1 MTRNK
6 LNIKTLFVFA
16 IMIYSYVAC
25 ERRTYVNIE
34 KVKESFMSDIAYKAL
49 DSVLI
54 VVGADS
60 GLVVI
65 MDSQNNEIITKVSSQ
80 RKGNTITHSACES
93 ECIPVIMR
101 SIIYYSALQVEG
113 IDDGIIFNT
122 GSGVYESEL
131 PHNKP
136 EKELIR
142 DHNWR
147 RGGYGSI
154 SIQRG
159 FEVESNITS
168 TMTIERA
175 MKNNSKAFV
184 SILKQQNILIEE
196 QDVSFLNLMDKKL
209 SPEEQVKWL
218 NYIAIGGDSTISEKE
233 QRAIKQHQIA
243 LRTSVSQGLSR
254 KADSKWVDVSGK
266 TFTWQSDLNRTPT
279 QYLLGFY
286 GYFPSNN
293 PICTIYVELSKP
305 GLPASGAMA
314 AYVFTSIIDQLYY
327 ANLESLK
334 DGSE

>member
-1 MTRNK
+1 MIRNK
-6 LNIKTLFVFA
+6 LNIKTLFVLAF
-16 IMIYSYVAC
+16 MVYSYVAC
-25 ERRTYVNIE
+25 ERRPYAITK

-49 DSVLI
+49 DSVLFE
-54 VVGADS
+54 VGADS

-65 MDSQNNEIITKVSSQ
+65 MDSQSNEIITKVSSQ
-80 RKGNTITHSACES
+80 REWNRITHYACES
-93 ECIPVIMR
+93 DSIPAIMR
-101 SIIYYSALQVEG
+101 SIVYYTALQIEG
-113 IDDGIIFNT
+113 IYDSIVFNT
-122 GSGVYESEL
+122 GSGIYESKL
-131 PHNKP
+131 PQNKS

-159 FEVESNITS
+159 FEVSSNIAT
-168 TMTIERA
+168 TMTIETA
-175 MKNNSKAFV
+175 MRKNSQAF
-184 SILKQQNILIEE
+184 IKLLKQQNILIEE
-196 QDVSFLNLMDKKL
+196 QDVSFFHLMDIKM

-233 QRAIKQHQIA
+233 RKAIKQHQIA

-254 KADSKWVDVSGK
+254 KAESKWADVSGK
-266 TFTWQSDLNRTPT
+266 TFTWQSDEASTPI
-279 QYLLGFY
+279 QYMLGFY

-293 PICTIYVELSKP
+293 PICTIYIELSKS

-314 AYVFTSIIDQLYY
+314 ASVFTSIIDQLYC

-334 DGSE
+334 DSSE

>member
-1 MTRNK
+1 MTRNI
-6 LNIKTLFVFA
+6 LNIKTLFVFT

-25 ERRTYVNIE
+25 ERKTYVNTE
-34 KVKESFMSDIAYKAL
+34 KAKESLMSDIAYRAL

-65 MDSQNNEIITKVSSQ
+65 MDSQNNEIITKASSH
-80 RKGNTITHSACES
+80 RKGDTITHSAYES

-101 SIIYYSALQVEG
+101 SIIYYSALQIEG
-113 IDDGIIFNT
+113 IDDSIVFNT
-122 GSGVYESEL
+122 GNGLYESEL
-131 PHNKP
+131 PQSKP

-142 DHNWR
+142 DHNWH

-159 FEVESNITS
+159 FVVGSDITS

-184 SILKQQNILIEE
+184 NILKQQNILIGE
-196 QDVSFLNLMDKKL
+196 QDVSFLNLMKIKL

-218 NYIAIGGDSTISEKE
+218 NNIAIGGVSTISDEK
-233 QRAIKQHQIA
+233 QRAIKKHQIA
-243 LRTSVSQGLSR
+243 LRTSVSQGIS
-254 KADSKWVDVSGK
+254 KIADSKRVEVSGK
-266 TFTWQSDLNRTPT
+266 TFRWESDQNRSPT

-286 GYFPSNN
+286 GFFPSSN
-293 PICTIYVELSKP
+293 PVCTIYIGLSKP
-305 GLPASGAMA
+305 GLPANGSMA
-314 AYVFTSIIDQLYY
+314 AYVFTSIIDQLY
-327 ANLESLK
+327 NEKFNSHK
-334 DGSE
+334 DSSN